1 MAVLEKI
8 WEILS
13 SIFGGMLSAFERGI
27 TSLFGSSNERYVQKL
42 QSKVD
47 SINALEPK
55 YEAMTEDELREQ
67 TQVFRERLAAGETL
81 DDILIEAFA
90 VCREAGKRFLGMRHY
105 DVQMI
110 GGMVLHSGAV
120 AEMVTG
126 EGKTLVATLP
136 AYLNAIPGKGVH
148 VVTVNDYLARRD
160 MEWMGPLYM
169 GLGLTVG
176 AIQSDMSGSNRQKA
190 YACDITY
197 GTNNEFGFD
206 YLRDN
211 MRVAARDDDRYPKH
225 HQQAQGK
232 LHFAIIDEVDNILID
247 EARTPLIISGPA
259 HQDISRYAEANKIAL
274 KLKKET
280 HYTVNEKDHSATLT
294 DEGVR
299 EAERLAGVES
309 FYTAG
314 NMDWPHM
321 IDNAL
326 KAHNLY
332 KRDVDYVVRDN
343 AVVIVD
349 PFTGRL
355 MDGRQW
361 SDGLHQ
367 AVEAKE
373 SVKIKEETQT
383 LATITLQNYFKLYE
397 RICGMTGTAMT
408 EATEFWK
415 IYKLDVIAIP
425 TNREL
430 QRIEHPDVIFNTEDA
445 KWKAVIN
452 EIEQYHKF
460 DVIDLKGYEKVPGK
474 IIKETESEITIQPN
488 DANEPETF
496 PRSKVSAVSYKG
508 RPILVGTVSIEKSER
523 LSRLL
528 ENRGIKYEVLNAK
541 NHKREAEIVAQ
552 AGRKGAVTISTN
564 MAGRGTDIV
573 LGGNPETL
581 AWARLQDEYETRLDV
596 PREEWDALV
605 DQIDKDENMHVEGE
619 EVKKLGGLHVIGTE
633 RHEARRIDLQLRGRC
648 GRQGD
653 TGSSR
658 FFLSLDDDL
667 MRIFAGPFVKRILE
681 MGGFKDD
688 VPIESGMVSRRID
701 SAQKKREEYN
711 FEIRK
716 NLLEYDEVMDEQR
729 KRVYSFR
736 QRILDGHSCRSIV
749 TSSIGD
755 VVENSMETL
764 LDPNFGGESFAAFAS
779 KQLGVAL
786 EPRLFRK
793 MDFDSA
799 NEVAKDEAE
808 RIAESE
814 IMSSIDENLPAGGE
828 EDLSSDWNW
837 DALARFANSRWEV
850 NLRDRDLKKAGRD
863 NVDELLVEK
872 VREAIQKVDLSDG
885 APMLDEQYPLKT
897 ALRWVFDK
905 FGIEIPIEDV
915 EGLESDGII
924 ELIKERAVEK
934 YAHREA
940 DYPVMAGMMKF
951 IEGSGPQSRVDK
963 EGLVNW
969 ARERFDSQ
977 VSLDDLKSK
986 DRDQIKQIL
995 TEQSLSYQKQG
1006 KEALQKVDQKVSDL
1020 FDQGSIPLS
1029 NANGAATSFADW
1041 FKNSFDVELDL
1052 EKINELEH
1060 DELELELTTIVAD
1073 HYHPEMRRMERMV
1086 LLEIIDNAWKDHLL
1100 AMDYL
1105 RAAVRQR
1112 GMAQLDPKVEYKR
1125 EGMRLF
1131 EGLWQSLNERVTDI
1145 IFRMEQLDEEFVS
1158 TTWVETAAVHEQ
1170 LAPTSDIAR
1179 EQQSAIEGS
1188 QSQGE
1193 AKINT
1198 IRNRKPKVGRND
1210 PCVCGSGK
1218 KFKHCC
1224 MRKSQEV

>member
-1 MAVLEKI
+1 MAILEKI

-13 SIFGGMLSAFERGI
+13 SIFGGLLGSFERGI
-27 TSLFGSSNERYVQKL
+27 TKLFGSSNERYVQRL
-42 QSKVD
+42 QTKVEA
-47 SINALEPK
+47 INALESK
-55 YEAMTEDELREQ
+55 YESLSDEELKNQ
-67 TQVFRERLAAGETL
+67 TNIFRDRLNAGESP
-81 DDILIEAFA
+81 DDILVEAFA
-90 VCREAGKRFLGMRHY
+90 VCREGGKRFLGMRHY

-110 GGMVLHSGAV
+110 GGMVLHSGSV

-136 AYLNAIPGKGVH
+136 AYLNAIQGKGVH

-176 AIQSDMSGSNRQKA
+176 AIQSDMSGSARQKA

-232 LHFAIIDEVDNILID
+232 LHYAIIDEVDNILID

-274 KLKKET
+274 KLKKEV

-321 IDNAL
+321 IDNSL

-343 AVVIVD
+343 SVIIVD

-373 SVKIKEETQT
+373 NVKIKEETQT
-383 LATITLQNYFKLYE
+383 LATITLQNYFKLYD

-415 IYKLDVIAIP
+415 IYQLDVIAIP
-425 TNREL
+425 TNRTL
-430 QRIEHPDVIFNTEDA
+430 QRIEHPDVIFNSESA

-452 EIEQYHKF
+452 EIEQYHKY
-460 DVIDLKGYEKVPGK
+460 DVLDLKGYEKVFGK
-474 IIKETESEITIQPN
+474 IVSENENEVTMQEHDQKETE
-488 DANEPETF
+488 TF
-496 PRSKVSAVSYKG
+496 SRSRISAISYKG

-523 LSRLL
+523 LSKLL

-581 AWARLQDEYETRLDV
+581 AWARLQDQYETRLDV

-605 DQIDKDENMHVEGE
+605 DEIDKEENMHVEGE
-619 EVKKLGGLHVIGTE
+619 EVKTLGGLHVIGTE

-736 QRILDGHSCRSIV
+736 QRILDGHSCRDIV
-749 TSSIGD
+749 TSSVGS
-755 VVENSMETL
+755 VVESAFETL
-764 LDPNFGGESFAAFAS
+764 LAPNFGGESFAVLAG
-779 KQLGVAL
+779 KKLGVNL
-786 EPRLFRK
+786 EARLFRK

-799 NEVAKDEAE
+799 NDVAKDEAE

-814 IMSSIDENLPAGGE
+814 IMSSIDENLPAGGD
-828 EDLSSDWNW
+828 EDMSGDWNW
-837 DALARFANSRWEV
+837 DALSRFANSRWEV
-850 NLRDRDLKKAGRD
+850 NLRDRDLKKVGRD
-863 NVDELLVEK
+863 NVDELLVTK
-872 VREAIQKVDLSDG
+872 VREAIQKVDLCEG
-885 APMLDEQYPLKT
+885 AQMLDEQYPLKT
-897 ALRWVFDK
+897 ALRWVYDK
-905 FGIEIPIEDV
+905 FGIEVSFEDV
-915 EGLESDGII
+915 ENLEPEGVT
-924 ELIKERAVEK
+924 EFVKQRAIEK
-934 YAHREA
+934 YAQREA

-951 IEGSGPQSRVDK
+951 VDGSGPQSRVDR

-969 ARERFDSQ
+969 ARERFESKIT
-977 VSLDDLKSK
+977 LDDFKSK
-986 DRDQIKQIL
+986 DRDQIRQIL
-995 TEQSLSYQKQG
+995 TQQSVNYQEQG
-1006 KEALQKVDQKVSDL
+1006 KDALRKVDEKVSDL

-1041 FKNSFDVELDL
+1041 FKESFKVDLNLEKLNDL
-1052 EKINELEH
+1052 EHEELEQ
-1060 DELELELTTIVAD
+1060 ELTTIVAD

-1131 EGLWQSLNERVTDI
+1131 EGLWLSLNERVTDI

-1179 EQQSAIEGS
+1179 EQQAAIDGS

-1193 AKINT
+1193 TKINT

-1210 PCVCGSGK
+1210 PCSCGSGK
-1218 KFKHCC
+1218 KYKHCC